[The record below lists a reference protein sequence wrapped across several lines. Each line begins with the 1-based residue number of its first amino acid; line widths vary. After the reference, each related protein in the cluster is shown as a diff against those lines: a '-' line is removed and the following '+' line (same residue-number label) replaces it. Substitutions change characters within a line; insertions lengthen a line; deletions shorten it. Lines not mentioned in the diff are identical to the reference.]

1 MKRTISLSLIGS
13 AIVLCLAAT
22 AGQAAVPGVRAAV
35 PAAAHAS
42 IVSKTDWRWHRHHRH
57 CWWSH
62 HHRHCR

>member
-1 MKRTISLSLIGS
+1 MTRIIPLSLIGS

-22 AGQAAVPGVRAAV
+22 TGQAAVSGVRAAA

-42 IVSKTDWRWHRHHRH
+42 IVSKAGWHRHYRH
-57 CWWSH
+57 CWWRH